1 MRRLL
6 TICAI
11 LASVCAVAATPQ
23 KGKTTLRVGTYDIT
37 NSFNRQTQ
45 VKSGKMSPVRLWC
58 HSVSAVADA
67 ILEANCDIMGIQ
79 DVCDTIAGRL
89 DGVKPLITVLREKG
103 GDYEWLVLSNKNP
116 SYPLEGKMSNGTGI
130 LWRSSR
136 FELRD
141 YGIYWLSG
149 TFDKPGRAKEFKYGG
164 KHASMMWVRLFD
176 KDAQKELVFTSAGVN
191 GPSQNSKTGK
201 VTYHEINVANCRNIL
216 EYMNADIAPKGT
228 PSIITL
234 NARNA
239 PSYPGYKALTSSRW
253 FDVYDRLKEE
263 GSLGE
268 ADGKTID
275 TMNSLDEKKLQ
286 GGRPDHILEDGFSVK
301 SYSVLRKKYR
311 TADGTQHYP
320 ALHFPVIAELQY

>member
-1 MRRLL
+1 MYR
-6 TICAI
+6 I
-11 LASVCAVAATPQ
+11 LDIQSRACDAAVALLLKSAQEIMQRARP
-23 KGKTTLRVGTYDIT
+23 VGIEARGHQIDGL
-37 NSFNRQTQ
+37 Q
-45 VKSGKMSPVRLWC
+45 VF
-58 HSVSAVADA
+58 
-67 ILEANCDIMGIQ
+67 Q
-79 DVCDTIAGRL
+79 
-89 DGVKPLITVLREKG
+89 PLIAVLQEKG

-116 SYPLEGKMSNGTGI
+116 SYPLEGKMSNGTGV
-130 LWRSSR
+130 LWRASR

-141 YGIYWLSG
+141 YGVYWLSG
-149 TFDKPGRAKEFKYGG
+149 TFDKPGRAKELKYGG
-164 KHASMMWVRLFD
+164 EHASMMWVRLYD
-176 KDAQKELVFTSAGVN
+176 KNAQKELVFTSAGVN
-191 GPSQNSKTGK
+191 GPSQNTKTGE

-216 EYMNADIAPKGT
+216 KYMNADIAPKGT
-228 PSIITL
+228 PSVIAL
-234 NARNA
+234 NARNT

>member
-1 MRRLL
+1 M
-6 TICAI
+6 
-11 LASVCAVAATPQ
+11 
-23 KGKTTLRVGTYDIT
+23 
-37 NSFNRQTQ
+37 
-45 VKSGKMSPVRLWC
+45 
-58 HSVSAVADA
+58 
-67 ILEANCDIMGIQ
+67 
-79 DVCDTIAGRL
+79 
-89 DGVKPLITVLREKG
+89 
-103 GDYEWLVLSNKNP
+103 
-116 SYPLEGKMSNGTGI
+116 
-130 LWRSSR
+130 
-136 FELRD
+136 
-141 YGIYWLSG
+141 
-149 TFDKPGRAKEFKYGG
+149 
-164 KHASMMWVRLFD
+164 
-176 KDAQKELVFTSAGVN
+176 VFTRAGVN

-228 PSIITL
+228 PSVITL

-311 TADGTQHYP
+311 TADGTLHYP